1 MIKDRLG
8 NALGMGD
15 RLCVTLPEALT
26 FGFVAEIKE
35 QGVIRRSVSAAEV
48 APGHVLVS
56 CVLMLP
62 VDPESG
68 QVAQCVKVYDPNK
81 RDDAPKLVQPN

>member
-8 NALGMGD
+8 NVLGKGD

-26 FGFVAEIKE
+26 FGFVAEIKD
-35 QGVIRRSVSAAEV
+35 QGVIRRSLNAAEV

-62 VDPESG
+62 VDPNSG
-68 QVAQCVKVYDPNK
+68 QVAQCVKVYDPNALNE
-81 RDDAPKLVQPN
+81 APNLVQPN